1 MNYKL
6 WGLTDL
12 FYKAIFKFLKL
23 ANLLLKIL
31 SEMYMFEYSTE
42 G

>member
-6 WGLTDL
+6 WGLTDF

-23 ANLLLKIL
+23 ANLLLKII